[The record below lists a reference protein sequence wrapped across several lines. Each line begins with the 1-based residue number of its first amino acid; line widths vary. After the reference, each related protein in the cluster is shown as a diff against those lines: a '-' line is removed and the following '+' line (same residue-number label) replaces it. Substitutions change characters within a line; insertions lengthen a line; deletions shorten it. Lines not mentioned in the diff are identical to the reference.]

1 MKFADIIPLLE
12 QPTDNWLY
20 NWFKNVPEQKIA
32 NTFVKTEIL
41 PITMNDILNGKF
53 INTKKTT
60 FNKKQILN
68 ILSGNSGIVLVPKD
82 IFVKLADSNS
92 SLAVYID
99 SSAAAKLKPLLND
112 LEAKMKKIPNYKN
125 DQSLLKAKEQAEL
138 QIIYSGKIIVPEN
151 FKEQAGSSRLSGD
164 DIVRHETAH
173 YLYDM
178 TQDSAESLI
187 KKICSSSKC
196 QGYYNEETE
205 IYSYLFTLRSKFKM
219 QPIDVIKSVNMSKAN
234 NVATISIVY
243 SRNGKDYIV
252 KDTLPI
258 GSSTIKA
265 IECCTGSF
273 EKSLKDLHN
282 TLAMSG
288 KSDNSNLA

>member
-1 MKFADIIPLLE
+1 M
-12 QPTDNWLY
+12 
-20 NWFKNVPEQKIA
+20 
-32 NTFVKTEIL
+32 KTEIL
-41 PITMNDILNGKF
+41 PININDILNGKF
-53 INTKKTT
+53 INFKKTT

-68 ILSGNSGIVLVPKD
+68 ILSSNSGIVLVPKD

-112 LEAKMKKIPNYKN
+112 LEAKMKKMPSYKN

-151 FKEQAGSSRLSGD
+151 FKEEAGSSRLSGD
-164 DIVRHETAH
+164 DVVRHETTH

-178 TQDSAESLI
+178 TQDSAEGLI

-243 SRNGKDYIV
+243 NRNGKDYIV
-252 KDTLPI
+252 KDNLPV

-288 KSDNSNLA
+288 KSDNTNLA

>member
-1 MKFADIIPLLE
+1 MKFVDIIPLLE
-12 QPTDNWLY
+12 QPKDNWLY
-20 NWFKNVPEQKIA
+20 NWFKNVPDQKIA

-41 PITMNDILNGKF
+41 PISISDILNGKI

-68 ILSGNSGIVLVPKD
+68 ILANSPGVVLVPAD
-82 IFVKLADSNS
+82 IFTKLDDSNS

-99 SSAAAKLKPLLND
+99 SSAAAKLRPILTNMEKNLS
-112 LEAKMKKIPNYKN
+112 YKN
-125 DQSLLKAKEQAEL
+125 NENFLKVKEQAEL
-138 QIIYSGKIIVPEN
+138 FITYSGKIIAPEN
-151 FKEQAGSSRLSGD
+151 FREQSKSSRLGGED
-164 DIVRHETAH
+164 VVRHETAH

-178 TQDSAESLI
+178 TQNSAKDLI
-187 KKICSSSKC
+187 KKICANSKC
-196 QGYYNEETE
+196 QGYYGEETE

-234 NVATISIVY
+234 KIATISIVY
-243 SRNGKDYIV
+243 NRNGKDYIV

-258 GSSTIKA
+258 GSSTIRA

-288 KSDNSNLA
+288 KSDNTNLA

>member
-12 QPTDNWLY
+12 QPKDNWLY

-41 PITMNDILNGKF
+41 PISISDILNGKF

-60 FNKKQILN
+60 FNKKQILD
-68 ILSGNSGIVLVPKD
+68 ILANNSEVVLVPAD
-82 IFVKLADSNS
+82 IFSKFS
-92 SLAVYID
+92 SEKTALAVYID
-99 SSAAAKLKPLLND
+99 SSAAAMIRPVLND
-112 LEAKMKKIPNYKN
+112 LEVKMKKNPSYKN
-125 DQSLLKAKEQAEL
+125 DESLLKLKEQAEL
-138 QIIYSGKIIVPEN
+138 YITYTGKIIAPEN
-151 FKEQAGSSRLSGD
+151 FQEQSKSSKLGSD
-164 DIVRHETAH
+164 DIIRHETAH

-178 TQDSAESLI
+178 TQDSAKGLI
-187 KKICSSSKC
+187 KKICANSKC
-196 QGYYNEETE
+196 QGYYAEETE

-243 SRNGKDYIV
+243 NRNGKDYIV
-252 KDTLPI
+252 KDTLPT
-258 GSSTIKA
+258 GSATIRA

-288 KSDNSNLA
+288 KSDNTNLA

>member
-12 QPTDNWLY
+12 QPKDNWLY

-41 PITMNDILNGKF
+41 PISISDILNGKF

-60 FNKKQILN
+60 FNKKQILD
-68 ILSGNSGIVLVPKD
+68 ILANNSEVVLVPAD
-82 IFVKLADSNS
+82 IFSKFS
-92 SLAVYID
+92 SEKTTLAVYID
-99 SSAAAKLKPLLND
+99 SSAAAMIRPVLND
-112 LEAKMKKIPNYKN
+112 LEVKMKKNPSYKN
-125 DQSLLKAKEQAEL
+125 DESLLKLKEQAEL
-138 QIIYSGKIIVPEN
+138 YITYTGKIIAPEN
-151 FKEQAGSSRLSGD
+151 FQEQSKSSKLGSD
-164 DIVRHETAH
+164 DVIRHETAH

-178 TQDSAESLI
+178 TQDSAKGLI
-187 KKICSSSKC
+187 KKICANSKC
-196 QGYYNEETE
+196 QGYYGEETE

-243 SRNGKDYIV
+243 NRNGKDYIV
-252 KDTLPI
+252 KDTLPT
-258 GSSTIKA
+258 GSATIRA

-288 KSDNSNLA
+288 KSDNTNLA

>member
-12 QPTDNWLY
+12 QPKDNWLY

-41 PITMNDILNGKF
+41 PININDILNGKF
-53 INTKKTT
+53 INFKKTT

-68 ILSGNSGIVLVPKD
+68 ILSSNSGIVLVPKD

-112 LEAKMKKIPNYKN
+112 LEAKMKKMPSYKN

-151 FKEQAGSSRLSGD
+151 FKEEAGSSRLSGD
-164 DIVRHETAH
+164 DVVRHETTH

-178 TQDSAESLI
+178 TQDSAEGLI

-243 SRNGKDYIV
+243 NRNGKDYIV
-252 KDTLPI
+252 KDNLPV

-288 KSDNSNLA
+288 KSDNTNLA

>member
-12 QPTDNWLY
+12 QPKDNWLY
-20 NWFKNVPEQKIA
+20 NWFKNVPDQKIV

-41 PITMNDILNGKF
+41 PITINDILNGRF

-68 ILSGNSGIVLVPKD
+68 ILSSNPGVVLVPKD
-82 IFVKLADSNS
+82 IFLKLADSDR

-99 SSAAAKLKPLLND
+99 SSAAAKLRPLLND
-112 LEAKMKKIPNYKN
+112 LETKMKKTPSYKS
-125 DQSLLKAKEQAEL
+125 DESLLKLKEQAEL
-138 QIIYSGKIIVPEN
+138 QITYSGKIIVPEN
-151 FKEQAGSSRLSGD
+151 FREDVGSSRLSGD
-164 DIVRHETAH
+164 DVVRHETAH

-178 TQDSAESLI
+178 TQDSAKELI
-187 KKICSSSKC
+187 KKICANSSC
-196 QGYYNEETE
+196 QGYYGEETE

-265 IECCTGSF
+265 IECCTGNF

-288 KSDNSNLA
+288 KSDNTNLA

>member
-12 QPTDNWLY
+12 QPKDNWLY

-41 PITMNDILNGKF
+41 PININDILNGKF

-68 ILSGNSGIVLVPKD
+68 ILSSNSGIVLVPKD

-112 LEAKMKKIPNYKN
+112 LEAKMKKMPSYKN

-151 FKEQAGSSRLSGD
+151 FKEEAGSSRLSGD
-164 DIVRHETAH
+164 DVVRHETTH

-178 TQDSAESLI
+178 TQDSAEGLI

-243 SRNGKDYIV
+243 NRNGKDYIV
-252 KDTLPI
+252 KDNLPV

-288 KSDNSNLA
+288 KSDNTNLA

>member
-12 QPTDNWLY
+12 QPKDNWLY
-20 NWFKNVPEQKIA
+20 NWFKNVPDQKIT

-68 ILSGNSGIVLVPKD
+68 ILASDLGVVLVPAD
-82 IFVKLADSNS
+82 IFAKLNDSNRP
-92 SLAVYID
+92 LAVYID
-99 SSAAAKLKPLLND
+99 SSAAAKLRPLLND
-112 LEAKMKKIPNYKN
+112 LEDKMKKISSYRN
-125 DQSLLKAKEQAEL
+125 DQRLLKIKEQAEL
-138 QIIYSGKIIVPEN
+138 QIIYSGKIVVPEN
-151 FKEQAGSSRLSGD
+151 FREESKSSGLSGGD
-164 DIVRHETAH
+164 VVRHETAH

-178 TQDSAESLI
+178 TQDSAKGLI
-187 KKICSSSKC
+187 RKICANSNC
-196 QGYYNEETE
+196 EGYYNEETE

-219 QPIDVIKSVNMSKAN
+219 LPIDVIKSVNMSKAN
-234 NVATISIVY
+234 NIATISIVY
-243 SRNGKDYIV
+243 NRNGKDYIV

-258 GSSTIKA
+258 GSTTIKA
-265 IECCTGSF
+265 LECCTGSF

-282 TLAMSG
+282 TLAMSS

>member
-12 QPTDNWLY
+12 QPKDNWLY

-41 PITMNDILNGKF
+41 PININDILNGKF
-53 INTKKTT
+53 INFKKTT

-68 ILSGNSGIVLVPKD
+68 ILSSNSGIVLVPKD

-99 SSAAAKLKPLLND
+99 SSAAAK
-112 LEAKMKKIPNYKN
+112 
-125 DQSLLKAKEQAEL
+125 EQAEL

-151 FKEQAGSSRLSGD
+151 FKEEAGSSRLSGD
-164 DIVRHETAH
+164 DVVRHETTH

-178 TQDSAESLI
+178 TQDSAEGLI

-243 SRNGKDYIV
+243 NRNGKDYIV
-252 KDTLPI
+252 KDNLPV

-288 KSDNSNLA
+288 KSDNTNLA

>member
-12 QPTDNWLY
+12 QPKDNWLY

-41 PITMNDILNGKF
+41 PISISDILNGKF

-60 FNKKQILN
+60 FNKKQILD
-68 ILSGNSGIVLVPKD
+68 ILANNSEVVLVPAD
-82 IFVKLADSNS
+82 IFSKFS
-92 SLAVYID
+92 SEKTALAVYID
-99 SSAAAKLKPLLND
+99 SSAAAMIRPVLND
-112 LEAKMKKIPNYKN
+112 LEVKMKKNPSYKN
-125 DQSLLKAKEQAEL
+125 DESLLKLKEQAEL
-138 QIIYSGKIIVPEN
+138 YITYTGKIIAPEN
-151 FKEQAGSSRLSGD
+151 FQEQSKSSKLGSD
-164 DIVRHETAH
+164 DVIRHETAH

-178 TQDSAESLI
+178 TQDSAKGLI
-187 KKICSSSKC
+187 KKICANSKC
-196 QGYYNEETE
+196 QGYYAEETE

-243 SRNGKDYIV
+243 NRNGKDYIV
-252 KDTLPI
+252 KDTLPT
-258 GSSTIKA
+258 GSATIRA

-288 KSDNSNLA
+288 KSDNTNLA

>member
-12 QPTDNWLY
+12 QPKDNWLY
-20 NWFKNVPEQKIA
+20 NWFKNVPDQKIA

-41 PITMNDILNGKF
+41 PININDILNGKF

-60 FNKKQILN
+60 FNKKQILD
-68 ILSGNSGIVLVPKD
+68 ILANNSEVVLVPAD
-82 IFVKLADSNS
+82 IFSKFS
-92 SLAVYID
+92 SEKTALAVYID
-99 SSAAAKLKPLLND
+99 SSAAAKLKPLLGY
-112 LEAKMKKIPNYKN
+112 LEDKMKKVPSYRE
-125 DQSLLKAKEQAEL
+125 DQDLLKAKEQAEL
-138 QIIYSGKIIVPEN
+138 QITYSGKIIVPEN
-151 FKEQAGSSRLSGD
+151 FQEQSKSSKLGGD
-164 DIVRHETAH
+164 DVVRHETAH

-178 TQDSAESLI
+178 TQDSANALI
-187 KKICSSSKC
+187 KKICANSKC
-196 QGYYNEETE
+196 QGYYGEETE

-243 SRNGKDYIV
+243 NRNGKDYIV
-252 KDTLPI
+252 KDTLPT
-258 GSSTIKA
+258 GSATIRA

-288 KSDNSNLA
+288 KSDNTNLA

>member
-112 LEAKMKKIPNYKN
+112 LEAKMKKMPNYKN

-151 FKEQAGSSRLSGD
+151 FKEEAGSSRLSGD
-164 DIVRHETAH
+164 DVVRHETTH

-178 TQDSAESLI
+178 TQDSAEGLI